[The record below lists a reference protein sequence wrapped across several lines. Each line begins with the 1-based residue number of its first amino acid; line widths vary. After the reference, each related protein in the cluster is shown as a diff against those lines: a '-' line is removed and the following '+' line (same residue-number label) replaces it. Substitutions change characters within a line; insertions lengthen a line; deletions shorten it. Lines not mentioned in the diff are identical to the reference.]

1 MGMSAIDQGANDA
14 GSADEAETV
23 EESILHAKQ
32 AVSLDIKDGQ
42 SWCTISS
49 KPLSDYLDYVCTRL
63 VQISLMSRHKVSHRY
78 KIYSIGLTCA
88 VLQIP

>member
-1 MGMSAIDQGANDA
+1 MSEGVDNWKSAAHCLHILNSAPNDA

-42 SWCTISS
+42 SWCTILFHDS
-49 KPLSDYLDYVCTRL
+49 
-63 VQISLMSRHKVSHRY
+63 
-78 KIYSIGLTCA
+78 
-88 VLQIP
+88 